1 MRTTSIINL
10 FRVSLALI
18 VIVASGSA
26 LTGFLLLEKSEKDAA
41 VINAAGMHRM
51 LAFELLAAD
60 QASNTDDVDRIS
72 GEINQRWQ
80 HPLLEFHTNDPASD
94 ASTIAVTARQHWQR
108 IERQLSAA
116 EPISY
121 TSVKDYVE
129 QLQSF
134 VLALQHKSE
143 QRMTL
148 VRGALAVSA
157 FIIVA
162 VFFFLLYI
170 LRRRIDEPLNHVMSV
185 CRRLIQGDFTARAHI
200 ESNDEIGQLSNAL
213 NKMSDTVSY
222 FYGGLERR
230 VEQQTAELSRK
241 NKVLSF
247 LYDTARSIIVHSYD
261 YANYQDVIERLY
273 EVGEVD
279 DIELCLLTEEG
290 SRPFL
295 QLQPRPTSKEPC
307 SSQSCAT
314 CIKAGA
320 GASII
325 DDKMVYRFVLK
336 REDQEYGV
344 LIVRCEPGTQ
354 LEGWQQQL
362 MSSTADQLAL
372 SQSLKTEE
380 EQVRR
385 LALMHERTVIAREL
399 HDSLAQALSYLKIQV
414 TRLQKAV
421 EKQDRAVIDDVSTEL
436 REGLNSAYKQLRELL
451 TTFRLKV
458 DGSGLYN
465 ALQTTV
471 KQLSEQSDLAV
482 KLDYRLNDIPLA
494 PHEEIH
500 LLQIIREA
508 SQNAVNHSQ
517 GEHLHITLTQPA
529 GSDIE
534 LTISD
539 DGIGIP
545 ENAEKLNH
553 YGLAIMQERSRNLGG
568 ELEMRQRQEGGTIVW
583 FRFTP
588 DYLLQ

>member
-458 DGSGLYN
+458 DGSDLYN